1 MLSAHVITASLCLL
15 WSLIPPHCATP
26 VQSGSSEV
34 NINEASQQLVKDV
47 RTLTAQAKHG
57 MAVELIRQNV
67 LELQSD
73 ASDLILQFP
82 GKVSE
87 CETSSVIKMAA
98 TGSGSHETL
107 TLLLADSAL
116 GVLSG
121 RLSLSLSLLG
131 RLAQQ
136 LEDQL
141 ALSSDVG
148 PNLAAIVF
156 GTKATVSI
164 AQKASEVITALVS
177 AANNN
182 NNNNNNDNDV
192 AEVSLG
198 NGWSLV
204 PETGLQWQSSNGHV
218 SFNPT
223 PTSNKGVGNESKRR
237 KRRKAVTKNPF
248 SILIDS
254 SYSQNNG
261 FAASLDLQHQFNGGQ
276 RNFGGSFSDSSGWE
290 FSAGV
295 KFTF

>member
-1 MLSAHVITASLCLL
+1 MEEKHNQSKEFLWISQWSVSLLVVMLSAHVITASLCLL

-107 TLLLADSAL
+107 TLLLADN
-116 GVLSG
+116 
-121 RLSLSLSLLG
+121 
-131 RLAQQ
+131 
-136 LEDQL
+136 QL